1 MSRLLIKICGLTNE
15 ADLKFCQERGIDLTG
30 FIFHPLSPRY
40 VHPELVGS
48 WVKKNE
54 LRVGVFVDEK
64 PELILEAINIAGL
77 DLVQLHGD
85 QGPETCALIG
95 PERVIRTFWPERS
108 ASVQDFMAELEAF
121 KYVCRY
127 FLLDAGKNMGGHG
140 RSIMSPWLKK
150 VASPRHYFLAGGL
163 GPDNIE
169 KVIHMGMAGLDLNSG
184 VEKNPGQKD
193 PQKIKKVLD
202 IIRRQK

>member
-15 ADLKFCQERGIDLTG
+15 GDLKFCQEQGIDLTG

-40 VHPELVGS
+40 VHPKFVGS
-48 WVKKNE
+48 WIKKNE

-64 PELILEAINIAGL
+64 PERIMEAINIAGL

-85 QGPETCALIG
+85 QSPETCALIG
-95 PERVIRTFWPERS
+95 PERVIRTFWPERF

-121 KYVCRY
+121 KDVCRY
-127 FLLDAGKNMGGHG
+127 FLFDAGKSMGGHG

-150 VASPRHYFLAGGL
+150 VVSPRYYLLAGGL
-163 GPDNIE
+163 GPENIE
-169 KVIHMGMAGLDLNSG
+169 KVTHMDMAGLDLNSG

-193 PQKIKKVLD
+193 PQKIEKVLD